1 MVVYKVSLT
10 TTITVSTNRVKVIG
24 IELHTIYYGGRPM
37 VLAQIQIYQ
46 QDTMGESQSYK
57 HSFIRLLV
65 PVVGEEWSHSGLW
78 MTSPLLHIRNQPP
91 PPFFF
96 FTLWSPRCRQP
107 SKVC

>member
-1 MVVYKVSLT
+1 
-10 TTITVSTNRVKVIG
+10 
-24 IELHTIYYGGRPM
+24 M

-78 MTSPLLHIRNQPP
+78 MTSPLLHIRNHHP

-96 FTLWSPRCRQP
+96 YSMVTAVSTALQGTLNDRSHGQP
-107 SKVC
+107 TPVYVA